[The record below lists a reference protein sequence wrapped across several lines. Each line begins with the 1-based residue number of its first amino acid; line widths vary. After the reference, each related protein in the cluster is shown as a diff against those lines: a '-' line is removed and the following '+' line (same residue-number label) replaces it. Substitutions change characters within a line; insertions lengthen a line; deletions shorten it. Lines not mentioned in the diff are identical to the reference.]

1 MLDDAASIEGLFFDV
16 ITAHE
21 RDPLVDQRWSDWQR
35 GVLAD
40 FAAYRLIRGANQI
53 GKTIAVCADIIHE
66 IRGTNPFRPRR
77 FAGPINVIL
86 ISESIEQMSGEG
98 AILEKL
104 WDMLPKDEI
113 NPKVRFVRGEGL
125 RGVKMP
131 AITFV
136 SGPGAGSV
144 IRLRTYKQD
153 PSTLAG
159 ATIHAVYCDEPCPE
173 RAYGELVPRV
183 FAHGGTFTIS
193 FTPTLNMPD
202 QSWLRKLVDAG
213 VFREHHIKLT
223 EAATLCEGFARPRK
237 SQAEIEEFSARL
249 PAVEVPMRIEAAW
262 EPIMVGRFYSAF
274 SAKLVEAFDIGL
286 LRGAHLAVGVDHG
299 LKAGKQAAVL
309 VALLDRHTADPRV
322 WVIDEAQSDGITTP
336 TQDALAILDMLR
348 RHGLTWRDVD
358 DWIGDRQTGDGMHLK
373 SKTNTDLRRELAKAA
388 GVTMEDFPWIALPR
402 KWNGSL
408 TYGGRLLNGLM
419 AAGHLK
425 IHQRCETI
433 TAALTRWR
441 GGKME
446 PEKDVLDAMRYPI
459 ERAIA
464 NGRPANVKIR
474 VLT

>member
-1 MLDDAASIEGLFFDV
+1 MNSLDDLDRLLVGAV
-16 ITAHE
+16 MAHE
-21 RDPLVDQRWSDWQR
+21 RDPLTDQRWTAWQR
-35 GVLAD
+35 EVLAD
-40 FAAYRLIRGANQI
+40 YSAYRLIRGANQI

-104 WDMLPKDEI
+104 WDLLPKDEI
-113 NPKVRFVRGEGL
+113 DPRVRFVRGEGL
-125 RGVKMP
+125 RGVKYP
-131 AITFV
+131 AIKFIK
-136 SGPGAGSV
+136 GPGAGSV

-193 FTPTLNMPD
+193 FTPTVNMPD
-202 QSWLRKLVDAG
+202 QAWLRKLVEAG
-213 VFREHHIKLT
+213 TFREHWIRLT
-223 EAATLCEGFARPRK
+223 EAATWCEGFARPRK
-237 SQAEIEEFSARL
+237 TQADIDEFSKRL
-249 PAVEVPMRIEAAW
+249 PGIEVPMRIDAAW
-262 EPIMVGRFYSAF
+262 EPVMTGRFYTAF
-274 SAKLVEAFDIGL
+274 GSSCVEPFDLGQ
-286 LRGAHLAVGVDHG
+286 LRGAYLVVGIDHG

-309 VALLDRHTADPRV
+309 VAVVDRHDAEPRA
-322 WVIDEAQSDGITTP
+322 WVVDEVQSDGVTTP
-336 TQDALAILDMLR
+336 TQDAQAILDMLR
-348 RHGLTWRDVD
+348 RHGLRREDVD
-358 DWIGDRQTGDGMHLK
+358 EWIGDRQTGDGQHLR
-373 SKTNTDLRRELAKAA
+373 SKTNTDLRKELARLCGIK
-388 GVTMEDFPWIALPR
+388 MEDFPWIHLPR

-408 TYGGRLLNGLM
+408 TYGGRLLNGMM

-425 IHQRCETI
+425 IHERC
-433 TAALTRWR
+433 ALISLALQKWR

-446 PEKDVLDAMRYPI
+446 PEKDILDAMRYAI
-459 ERAIA
+459 ERAVLV
-464 NGRPANVKIR
+464 GRPQGSAIR